1 MPQETSVHRHG
12 RFQLSR
18 LAVKTFATRPRQEP
32 SRLVPCALCGG
43 RELKALWNCEGFSFV
58 RCPRCGL
65 VQQNPQPE
73 PEAVQLRYDESYL
86 EYEEKHQESY
96 RDLELRALEDLGF
109 EETVAAFFDRTRR
122 GGTRPRLLDVGC
134 ATGALLSSLRERGW
148 DCVGVEISPAQV
160 EYGRKRY
167 GLDIIQGTLE
177 SARFAERSFDLVH
190 ASHLIEH
197 LNDPRS
203 FLREVRRILKP
214 EGFLILTTPNA
225 DGLQARLLG
234 SRWRSAIYDHLYL
247 FSLRT
252 LEAMLDSC
260 GYTMTR
266 CITWGGWAR
275 GLRPA
280 CIKPLL
286 DRFAKLCGLGDV
298 MAILAH
304 ARTIEAGDQ
313 TKVSI

>member
-1 MPQETSVHRHG
+1 M
-12 RFQLSR
+12 
-18 LAVKTFATRPRQEP
+18 
-32 SRLVPCALCGG
+32 
-43 RELKALWNCEGFSFV
+43 KALWNCEGFSFV

-65 VQQNPQPE
+65 IQQNPQPE
-73 PEAVQLRYDESYL
+73 PEAVRRRYDESYL
-86 EYEEKHQESY
+86 KYEEEHQESY

-109 EETVAAFFDRTRR
+109 DEAVAPLFESARR
-122 GGTRPRLLDVGC
+122 RGTRPCLLDVGC
-134 ATGALLSSLRERGW
+134 ATGALLSTLRDRGW
-148 DCVGVEISPAQV
+148 DCVGVEISSAQAA
-160 EYGRKRY
+160 YGRQRY

-197 LNDPRS
+197 VNDPLS
-203 FLREVRRILKP
+203 FLREARRILKP
-214 EGFLILTTPNA
+214 EGLLILTTPNA

-252 LEAMLDSC
+252 LGAMLDSC
-260 GYTMTR
+260 GYAMTR
-266 CITWGGWAR
+266 FITWGGWAR

-286 DRFAKLCGLGDV
+286 DRFAKRCGQGDV

-304 ARTIEAGDQ
+304 VKTIEAGDQ
-313 TKVSI
+313 K